1 MAGQELRLVTQT
13 SLRPDVPVLDIAGL
27 VCARASSTPNRPAFV
42 DGFDG
47 SGVTWHDVAAQ
58 AGRLTELG
66 RAADASRQPV
76 LGLLLSRPTV
86 FCCSYL
92 AALAAGLCVVPLDP
106 RSTPDELSWN
116 VVSLGLD
123 AVVVDEVPD
132 DRLDALISCGA
143 NVFDSNGARQGGQ
156 EGRVE
161 GHPGAPT
168 PGPAVILTTSGTT
181 GQPKLVPLA
190 EQQLLF
196 VAAQVAGHHRLSA
209 EDRGYCPLPLFHING
224 QVVGILSTLV
234 SGGSLVV
241 DQRFNRDRFW
251 DTVECV
257 GATWLNLVPALLAVA
272 AGLDPPG
279 RDLSARVRFARSA
292 SSALPDPVRTRFE
305 SASGIGVLET
315 YGMTEAASQI
325 TANPLQRK
333 RRRAGSAGLPVG
345 TRVRIVGEDGRTE
358 APPGAVG
365 TVEIRGPGVVRHY
378 LRTGRQAP
386 TIPSRTPA
394 GWLRTGDLGA
404 LDADGFLY
412 LAGRSDDVINRG
424 GEKVYPREIEE
435 VLLSDP
441 RVTSAAV
448 VGRPHP
454 ILGAE
459 PVAFLTT
466 SVDRGRGE
474 ADAVL
479 ADVGSACAST
489 LSRYKRPVEIRIA
502 DVLPTGAT
510 GKVARQALSQEVA
523 GRIGAG

>member
-1 MAGQELRLVTQT
+1 VTQT
-13 SLRPDVPVLDIAGL
+13 SLRPHDRVLDIAGL
-27 VCARASSTPNRPAFV
+27 VCARASSNPNRPVFLSGD
-42 DGFDG
+42 DGTWL
-47 SGVTWHDVAAQ
+47 TWHDVVAQ
-58 AGRLTELG
+58 AATLSELG
-66 RAADASRQPV
+66 RSADSGRRPV
-76 LGLLLSRPTV
+76 LGLLLSRPTA

-92 AALAAGLCVVPLDP
+92 AALAAGLCVAPMDP
-106 RSTPDELSWN
+106 RSTPDELSRN
-116 VVSLGLD
+116 VGSLGLD
-123 AVVVDEVPD
+123 TVIVDEVTD
-132 DRLDALISCGA
+132 DRLDALVSRGA
-143 NVFDSNGARQGGQ
+143 NVFDSSGARQVGRKR
-156 EGRVE
+156 RVE
-161 GHPGAPT
+161 GQPGAPT
-168 PGPAVILTTSGTT
+168 RAPAVILTTSGTT
-181 GQPKLVPLA
+181 GRPKLVPLA

-196 VAAQVAGHHRLSA
+196 VAAQVAGHHQLSA
-209 EDRGYCPLPLFHING
+209 GDRGYCPLPLFHING

-241 DQRFNRDRFW
+241 DRRFNRDRFW
-251 DTVECV
+251 DTVERV
-257 GATWLNLVPALLAVA
+257 GATWLNLVPALLAVV
-272 AGLDPPG
+272 AGLGAPG

-292 SSALPDPVRTRFE
+292 SSALPDSVRARFE
-305 SASGIGVLET
+305 SASGIGVVET

-325 TANPLQRK
+325 TANPLQTE

-345 TRVRIVGEDGRTE
+345 TRVRIVGDDGRTE

-378 LRTGRQAP
+378 LSTGHQAS
-386 TIPSRTPA
+386 TIPARSPA

-441 RVTSAAV
+441 RVTAAAV

-454 ILGAE
+454 TLGAE

-479 ADVGSACAST
+479 ADLGSACASA
-489 LSRYKRPVEIRIA
+489 LSRYKRPTEIRIT